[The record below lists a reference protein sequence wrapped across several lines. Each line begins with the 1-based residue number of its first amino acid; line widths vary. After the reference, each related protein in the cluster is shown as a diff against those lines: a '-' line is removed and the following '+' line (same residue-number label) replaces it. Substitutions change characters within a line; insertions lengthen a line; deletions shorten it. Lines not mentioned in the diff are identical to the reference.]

1 MASQEVLLFKKLSPY
16 ARAPQKGSEGSA
28 GFDLFSSESVTLAA
42 MANCSVKTDIS
53 FQIPL
58 GTYGRIAGRSGMTLR
73 GLICPGGVID
83 NDFTGNVRSVCYKAA
98 VSSYIT
104 IQSSSY
110 GVIHLTGWSFTT
122 SRRRRITSKSAIE

>member
-16 ARAPQKGSEGSA
+16 ARAPQRSTVGSSGY
-28 GFDLFSSESVTLAA
+28 DLFSSEALTLAP

-53 FQIPL
+53 FQLPI
-58 GTYGRIAGRSGMTLR
+58 GTYGRITGRSGMTLR

-83 NDFTGNVRSVCYKAA
+83 NDFTGNVRSVCYKRV
-98 VSSYIT
+98 VSSCRI

-110 GVIHLTGWSFTT
+110 KVILLT
-122 SRRRRITSKSAIE
+122 E